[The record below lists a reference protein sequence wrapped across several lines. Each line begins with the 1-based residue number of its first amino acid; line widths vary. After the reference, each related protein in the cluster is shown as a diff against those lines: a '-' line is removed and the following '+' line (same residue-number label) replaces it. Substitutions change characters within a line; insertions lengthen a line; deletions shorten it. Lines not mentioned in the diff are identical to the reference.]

1 MKVKQILSI
10 KEIADDKRL
19 PCDMHDLDNHYYP
32 SESHGTLIKL
42 ADMDIVHLVRAFK
55 KGVNKSLNHTT
66 DAELSTQNDDLVN
79 ANKNLG
85 NRVDYLTKGI
95 QDGFISGVDDLEKI
109 EQLEKDKQRLSDRI
123 DVILKENEEVHL
135 ETHRLV
141 QQLEHDEHQVGKIV
155 PLVQE
160 NLSLSR
166 QRDSWKE
173 KAMNMMEKSSYDE
186 LTKVNAELKFQIE
199 QVDRNQTVSKEAYD
213 IAWDNNKLLKKEL
226 ALMMLK
232 YHELFDSRNTEVT
245 EKVWQKKYDE
255 LNVKYIHD
263 GVWKDRYEH
272 ELKMAEYWKDAFYK
286 KDVIKGHGYVFSEI
300 PNDCDGKRFTD
311 DLKKYLNKESYKLRV
326 RGQYLDEKTKKA
338 EGWRPYEYGQPM
350 DKSKCLRVYVDI
362 K

>member
-1 MKVKQILSI
+1 MKI
-10 KEIADDKRL
+10 KTIIKMADVLDDTRKM

-32 SESHGTLIKL
+32 SESQGTLIKL
-42 ADMDIVHLVRAFK
+42 AEMDIVHLVRAFK

-66 DAELSTQNDDLVN
+66 DIELSKQNDDLVN

-85 NRVDYLTKGI
+85 DRVDYLTKGI

-123 DVILKENEEVHL
+123 DVILKENEKVHL
-135 ETHRLV
+135 DKQSLMN
-141 QQLEHDEHQVGKIV
+141 QLEQEVRIDTQEGKCA
-155 PLVQE
+155 
-160 NLSLSR
+160 
-166 QRDSWKE
+166 D
-173 KAMNMMEKSSYDE
+173 
-186 LTKVNAELKFQIE
+186 LTKVNAELRFQIQ

-226 ALMMLK
+226 ELMK
-232 YHELFDSRNTEVT
+232 
-245 EKVWQKKYDE
+245 
-255 LNVKYIHD
+255 
-263 GVWKDRYEH
+263 GRYEH

-300 PNDCDGKRFTD
+300 PNDCDGQRFTD

>member
-1 MKVKQILSI
+1 MKI
-10 KEIADDKRL
+10 KTIIKMADVLDDTRKM

-32 SESHGTLIKL
+32 SESQGTLIKL
-42 ADMDIVHLVRAFK
+42 AEMDIVHLVRAFK

-66 DAELSTQNDDLVN
+66 DVELSKQNDDLVN

-85 NRVDYLTKGI
+85 DRVDYLTKGI

-123 DVILKENEEVHL
+123 DVILKENEKVHL
-135 ETHRLV
+135 DKQSLMN
-141 QQLEHDEHQVGKIV
+141 QLEQEVRIDTQEGKCA
-155 PLVQE
+155 
-160 NLSLSR
+160 
-166 QRDSWKE
+166 D
-173 KAMNMMEKSSYDE
+173 
-186 LTKVNAELKFQIE
+186 LTKVNAELRFQIQ

-213 IAWDNNKLLKKEL
+213 IAWDNNKLLKKEYE
-226 ALMMLK
+226 A
-232 YHELFDSRNTEVT
+232 EV
-245 EKVWQKKYDE
+245 K
-255 LNVKYIHD
+255 NS
-263 GVWKDRYEH
+263 
-272 ELKMAEYWKDAFYK
+272 EYWKAQYRLANDLT
-286 KDVIKGHGYVFSEI
+286 VIKGHGYVFSEI

>member
-1 MKVKQILSI
+1 MKI
-10 KEIADDKRL
+10 KTIIKMADVLDDTRKM

-32 SESHGTLIKL
+32 SESQGTLIKL
-42 ADMDIVHLVRAFK
+42 AEMDIVHLVRAFK

-66 DAELSTQNDDLVN
+66 DVELSTQNDALVN

-85 NRVDYLTKGI
+85 DRVDYLTKGI

-109 EQLEKDKQRLSDRI
+109 EQLKKDKQRLSDRI
-123 DVILKENEEVHL
+123 DVILKENEKVHL
-135 ETHRLV
+135 DKQSLMN
-141 QQLEHDEHQVGKIV
+141 QLEQEVRIDTQEGKCA
-155 PLVQE
+155 
-160 NLSLSR
+160 
-166 QRDSWKE
+166 D
-173 KAMNMMEKSSYDE
+173 
-186 LTKVNAELKFQIE
+186 LTKVNAELRFQIQ

-213 IAWDNNKLLKKEL
+213 IAWDNNKLLKKEYE
-226 ALMMLK
+226 A
-232 YHELFDSRNTEVT
+232 EV
-245 EKVWQKKYDE
+245 K
-255 LNVKYIHD
+255 NS
-263 GVWKDRYEH
+263 
-272 ELKMAEYWKDAFYK
+272 EYWKAQYRLANDLT
-286 KDVIKGHGYVFSEI
+286 VIKGHGYVFSEI